1 MPPAVL
7 QDAQLLQGP
16 SETSKRKKTIK
27 EWNSGGKGKKEQTN
41 HAICSASAEARAILE
56 TRHVTLF
63 TNALWLI
70 VIVVM

>member
-7 QDAQLLQGP
+7 QDAQLLQVP
-16 SETSKRKKTIK
+16 SETSKKKIK

-41 HAICSASAEARAILE
+41 HPISSASAEARAILE

>member
-1 MPPAVL
+1 MLPAVL

-16 SETSKRKKTIK
+16 SETSKKKTIK
-27 EWNSGGKGKKEQTN
+27 EWNSGGKGKKEQRN